1 MFIGA
6 VDDEFEVLDQLVQAA
21 RGIAQ
26 VDNNLGLAGG
36 DGLHQRVDA
45 LVSLFQCIDGS
56 VGRR

>member
-6 VDDEFEVLDQLVQAA
+6 VDDEFEVLGQLVQAA
-21 RGIAQ
+21 RDIAQ
-26 VDNNLGLAGG
+26 VDNNLGLVGG

-56 VGRR
+56 VGRL